1 MNINFNGPIVYLEA
15 RMHTANHVETI
26 YSESCIELEAAL
38 INKTT
43 EYNFKSLLVLC
54 MLVVGRATEG
64 RPA

>member
-1 MNINFNGPIVYLEA
+1 
-15 RMHTANHVETI
+15 MHTANHVETI

-64 RPA
+64 RPAW